1 MKIKKTHLVFLIF
14 FSVLLIDQ
22 ILKIW
27 IKTNMFIGQEYH
39 ILGDWFILHFTENEG
54 MAFGMSFGGNWGKL
68 FLSLFRVVA
77 IGGLFWYIF
86 KLIKEGVQTGYL
98 VCITLITA
106 GATGN
111 LIDSAFYGLVFND
124 SSYQIA
130 TFLPEGGG
138 YASFLHGHVV
148 DMFYFPIINGHWPEW
163 IPFIGGDSFQF
174 FRPVFNIADASIT
187 TGILTLIIF
196 FHKTALLELND
207 KKTED
212 TELPQ
217 DLKENKEERI
227 S

>member
-1 MKIKKTHLVFLIF
+1 MKIKKIHLVFLIF
-14 FSVLLIDQ
+14 FGVLFIDQ

-39 ILGDWFILHFTENEG
+39 ILGDWFIIHFTENEG
-54 MAFGMSFGGNWGKL
+54 MAFGMTFGGNWGKL
-68 FLSLFRVVA
+68 FLSMFRFVA

-98 VCITLITA
+98 ICITLITA

-111 LIDSAFYGLVFND
+111 LIDSAFYGLIFND

-138 YASFLHGHVV
+138 YATFLYGHVV
-148 DMFYFPIINGHWPEW
+148 DMFYFPIIIGHWPKW
-163 IPFIGGDSFQF
+163 IPFIGGNGFQF

-187 TGILTLIIF
+187 MGILTLIVF
-196 FHKTALLELND
+196 FRKTAMLELND
-207 KKTED
+207 KNEVDSEIQKNPE
-212 TELPQ
+212 
-217 DLKENKEERI
+217 ENLEEKN